1 MSVEHCQELGCTGT
15 IEDGYCN
22 VCGTPAR
29 PSAHSASMPTGAPAG
44 VASARTGRPT
54 GISEKLSS
62 TPIGS
67 ARSGTTRPTRRL
79 VASTARTQH
88 LGAGITTVPSAPI
101 PDPRSVVLANAEVP
115 EDKRTCSACGSPVG
129 RSRPGKPG
137 RPEGF
142 CPKCRQPYS
151 FAPKLRSGDLVGNQY
166 EVVGA
171 IAHGGLGWIYLARD
185 RNVSG
190 RFVVLKGLLN
200 TGDKDALE
208 AAITERQFLAQVQH
222 PLILEIYNFATH
234 DGAGYIVMEYVGGR
248 SLKQILKDRMAA
260 NNGKY
265 SPFPVDQAIAYM
277 VEMLPAFAYLH
288 SQGLIYCDFK
298 PDNVIQAGDTL
309 KLIDLGG
316 VRRADDEVSAIYGT
330 VGFQAPEVAEVGPTV
345 ASDIFTIGRTLAVL
359 AMEFRGY
366 QSTYVSTLPPPEDTP
381 IFQRYDSL
389 YRTLQKATAPNPDD
403 RFQTADELRNQLIGV
418 LREVVAVDS
427 DQPAAAHS
435 SPSELFGAPTA
446 TGAELFWAD
455 LPLLRIDHADAA
467 ATWLAGVSLGAP
479 DQRLRVLEQAPEQ
492 TVEVQLAK
500 ARAAIEAGQFG
511 DADRL
516 IEDLLT
522 ANPWE
527 WRAVWLSGIEALA
540 QGSPDAAETAFNA
553 VLGQVPGELAPK
565 LALAL
570 ACEHGGAPDVAEYL
584 YAVCAASDA
593 NYVAPAAFGLARTR
607 AIRGD
612 TALAIAALDLVAPT
626 SGAYIEARRR
636 RAELLSAPG
645 RGLSDLALAA
655 ASIENLAINPCD
667 RQVALIGILNAAI
680 AEVARSGEQPT
691 VRIVADV
698 PATDT
703 ELRTAAEHAYRELAS
718 LTPDRATRVTLI
730 DAANEIRPRT
740 MV

>member
-1 MSVEHCQELGCTGT
+1 MTDHCQEPGCTGE

-22 VCGTPAR
+22 VCGAPEH
-29 PSAHSASMPTGAPAG
+29 PHSMSGSMPTSTIGAAG
-44 VASARTGRPT
+44 SARSGRPT

-62 TPIGS
+62 MPIGS

-88 LGAGITTVPSAPI
+88 LGAGITTVPSAPV
-101 PDPRSVVLANAEVP
+101 PDPRSVVLANPEVP
-115 EDKRTCSACGSPVG
+115 EDKRTCAACGVPVG

-137 RPEGF
+137 RAEGF

-151 FAPKLRSGDLVGNQY
+151 FTPKLKSGDLVGGQY

-200 TGDKDALE
+200 TGDQDALE

-222 PLILEIYNFATH
+222 PLILEIYNFASFE
-234 DGAGYIVMEYVGGR
+234 GAGYIVMEYVGGR

-260 NNGKY
+260 NGGKY
-265 SPFPVDQAIAYM
+265 SPFPVDQAIAYI

-298 PDNVIQAGDTL
+298 PDNVIQAGDRL

-316 VRRADDEVSAIYGT
+316 VRRADDNVSAIYGT
-330 VGFQAPEVAEVGPTV
+330 VGFQAPEVADVGPTV

-366 QSTYVSTLPPPEDTP
+366 QSTYVATLPPPEDAP

-389 YRTLQKATAPNPDD
+389 YRALQKATAPNPDD

-427 DQPAAAHS
+427 NVPAAAHS

-446 TGAELFWAD
+446 TGADLAWTD
-455 LPLLRIDHADAA
+455 LPLLRIDRVDAA

-479 DQRLRVLEQAPEQ
+479 DQRLRVLEQAPQQ

-500 ARAAIEAGQFG
+500 ARAAIEAGLFPE
-511 DADRL
+511 ADRL

-527 WRAVWLSGIEALA
+527 WRAVWLTGLSALA
-540 QGSPDAAETAFNA
+540 QGNPDAAETSFNT

-570 ACEHGGAPDVAEYL
+570 ACEHAGVPDVAEYL
-584 YAVCAASDA
+584 YAVCAATDA

-607 AIRGD
+607 EVRADASSAIE
-612 TALAIAALDLVAPT
+612 ALDLVAPT
-626 SGAYIEARRR
+626 SGAYIDARRR

-645 RGLSDLALAA
+645 RGLGDLALAA
-655 ASIENLAINPCD
+655 ASIENLAINPRD
-667 RQVALIGILNAAI
+667 RQLALIGILTAAI
-680 AEVARSGEQPT
+680 AEVERNGERPT
-691 VRIVADV
+691 THVVANV

-703 ELRTAAEHAYRELAS
+703 ELRIAAERAYRELAV
-718 LTPDRATRVTLI
+718 LTPDRAVRIRLV
-730 DAANEIRPRT
+730 DSANEIRPRT